1 MARQL
6 RNVAAIMNPKV
17 TLVSPDTVV
26 DEAAR
31 LMAENHITYVVV
43 MDNGE
48 PVGVCSE
55 RDLVNKVVA
64 KGLPPTQ
71 TRCAEVMTTPAYTI
85 RDDANLEQ
93 AYEEMEE
100 RWSRRLVVTDA
111 SGALVGLITQS
122 DLISGLYEEV
132 QDMLVENER
141 LHEAALA
148 KEALAEQAR
157 IARRIQTQML
167 PDAVPLCDAFEFAGA
182 NIQAHEIG
190 GDFFDFVPLDEDTTG
205 VLIADVVGNGI
216 PAALLMVMTRSILR
230 AAAVEHHSP
239 RGVLQTANI
248 AFLTEG
254 MPGQFVTAYYCMM
267 RHDRPELVV
276 GNAGH
281 LPLMIWRQETGQV
294 DRVDT
299 DGLPLGV
306 RKDEEYDEISIC
318 LNPGDVGLLYTDGLM
333 EVKGA
338 DGEMLGLTRL
348 SEMFRSFAELPADE
362 ILEKLLA
369 AVDDFAAD
377 DEKMD
382 DRTLVAFRALE

>member
-1 MARQL
+1 MPRQL

-17 TLVSPDTVV
+17 TLVSRDTIV

-31 LMAENHITYVVV
+31 LMAEKHITYVVV
-43 MDNGE
+43 MDDGK

-64 KGLPPTQ
+64 KGLSPKQ
-71 TRCAEVMTTPAYTI
+71 TRCAEIMTTPAYMI

-93 AYEEMEE
+93 AYEEMEA
-100 RWSRRLVVTDA
+100 RWSRRLVVTDDD
-111 SGALVGLITQS
+111 GALVGLITQS

-132 QDMLVENER
+132 QEMLVENEH
-141 LHEAALA
+141 LHELALA

-157 IARRIQTQML
+157 IARHIQTQML
-167 PDAVPLCDAFEFAGA
+167 PDAMPLCDAFEFAGA
-182 NIQAHEIG
+182 NIQAHEVG

-205 VLIADVVGNGI
+205 VIIADVVGNGI

-239 RGVLQTANI
+239 RGVLQTANL
-248 AFLTEG
+248 AFLSER

-267 RHDRPELVV
+267 QHNRPELIV

-281 LPLMIWRQETGQV
+281 LPLLVWRKETGQV

-306 RKDEEYDEISIC
+306 RKEEDYAEISIS
-318 LNPGDVGLLYTDGLM
+318 LTPGDVGLLYTDGLM

-348 SEMFRSFAELPADE
+348 SEMFRSFAHLPAHE
-362 ILEKLLA
+362 ILDSLLA
-369 AVDDFAAD
+369 EVDNFARD
-377 DEKMD
+377 DGHVD
-382 DRTLVAFRALE
+382 DRTLVAFRAIE